1 MTTEERA
8 DLIKDLVVMALFVAL
23 VTVIGFGA
31 LLGAGILAANGNYQ
45 AGIAV
50 FAAGALVDWVALTW
64 GVRWLER
71 WRTPS

>member
-31 LLGAGILAANGNYQ
+31 LLGAGILAANGKYQ